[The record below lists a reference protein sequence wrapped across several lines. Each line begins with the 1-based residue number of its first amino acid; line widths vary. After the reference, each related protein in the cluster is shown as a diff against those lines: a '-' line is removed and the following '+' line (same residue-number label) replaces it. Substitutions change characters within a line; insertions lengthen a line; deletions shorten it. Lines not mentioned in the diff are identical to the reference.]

1 MAYIKLSVGPFVLA
15 VVVAVASLIVMLGK
29 DATSSGLSLATGRNS
44 KGSVLLQ
51 INILGKL
58 KQVTRDDIFPDL
70 RDASERDFNRN
81 FVEDVETNQE
91 NKGLDGNGVA
101 FGASEQDGLPGSSNG
116 SHGNSNGN
124 NSHNTTS
131 PATSANRSNATNPA
145 SPTAHGTN
153 STNATGNSTANS
165 TRQPAAPANATTNIT
180 SHGTNSTN
188 ATSNSTANSTR
199 PPAAHANATTN
210 ITSNATTRN
219 ITGPLNMP
227 NETITKNLTNGTHHA
242 NSTNFKNLT
251 NSTKVTKP
259 ANLTNVTNITN
270 MSNTTNNTGRS
281 NGTCFTREDPR
292 VSSLCYTTAK
302 AGTPCKF
309 GLDERDEGWHCIM
322 DDRKYGSLGWCYTE
336 DDLGEWGA
344 CDSGCPLFGQE
355 QILGEKL
362 DKLED
367 LVSNVSKALENFKSL
382 DELPSTPISNKSNGG
397 IIELPAGPD
406 EDDVDDEI

>member
-180 SHGTNSTN
+180 S
-188 ATSNSTANSTR
+188 
-199 PPAAHANATTN
+199 
-210 ITSNATTRN
+210 NATTRN

-292 VSSLCYTTAK
+292 VSSLGYTTAK